1 MGWEADRAAMA
12 AAIVRHY
19 EILDGAVRARGG
31 VRPVE
36 QGEGDSVVAVFATA
50 SDAVR
55 AAVDIQRA
63 LAAES
68 WPEGVPRL
76 AVRMALH
83 TGDAQLR
90 DAGNYMGRAVIRAAR
105 LRAIGH
111 GGQILCSGATA
122 DIVGED
128 LPEAICLVELG
139 AHRLKDLSRPEH
151 VFQVAHPG
159 LRREFPPLRS
169 LDAVPNNLPVHLT
182 SFIGR
187 EAELAE
193 VAQLAVRHRL
203 VTLTGSGGAGK
214 TRLAARVAA
223 ELAATHADG
232 AWWVELAPLTDPDLV
247 TETLLGV
254 LQVADAPGSSALQ
267 RLTAHLASRDLLV
280 VLDNCEHL
288 SRRALP
294 SARPSCAAAR
304 VSGCW
309 PPAGKPSA
317 WAGRSRGRSRRCAC
331 PTARTSRRP
340 NR

>member
-1 MGWEADRAAMA
+1 MLDLVRRTRELVTRRRVEDQHAAHPDQDVSAPSARDPMNGPLPVGTVTFLLTDVEGSTTGWEADRAAMA

-19 EILDGAVRARGG
+19 EILDAAVRARGG

-55 AAVDIQRA
+55 AAVDIQLA

-68 WPEGVPRL
+68 WPDGAPRL

-122 DIVGED
+122 DIVGDD
-128 LPEAICLVELG
+128 LPEGVCLVELG
-139 AHRLKDLSRPEH
+139 AHRLKDLSRSEQ

-169 LDAVPNNLPVHLT
+169 LDSVPNNLPVHLT

-193 VAQLAVRHRL
+193 VAQLAARHRL

-223 ELAATHADG
+223 ELAA
-232 AWWVELAPLTDPDLV
+232 
-247 TETLLGV
+247 
-254 LQVADAPGSSALQ
+254 
-267 RLTAHLASRDLLV
+267 
-280 VLDNCEHL
+280 
-288 SRRALP
+288 
-294 SARPSCAAAR
+294 SARTVPGGSNWPPSRIPTSSPRPCWECYRWPTPRGAAR
-304 VSGCW
+304 CNG
-309 PPAGKPSA
+309 
-317 WAGRSRGRSRRCAC
+317 
-331 PTARTSRRP
+331 
-340 NR
+340 